1 MDIKKLGGKIV
12 HIRKENRMSQAQ
24 LAQLLFISPQAVGKW
39 ERGESVPDF
48 ITINRLSE
56 IFNLDLNYFSEN
68 GSSPKDGLPIKN
80 SPDSTNHTEQKNEKE
95 IGFSA
100 AVNEPL
106 LTDFSGGAF
115 VGTDFA
121 GVNAPERKFWGSDLK
136 GVDFSEADLTGSSF
150 KNSDLSNGHFEGA
163 DLTDCVLS
171 NNNLSGANFNKAVL
185 LRTEFSSS
193 DLTQARFT
201 NIKLTDVKMV
211 AGDLRKTVFEN
222 CEFDGVDFSSSD
234 ISGLCFDRQ
243 LFINVKFD
251 NARLK
256 GISFKGAALKNVS
269 FRSTFALTNRYYKTL
284 RSIDFEGAMMDKLTY
299 AALKGAGVD
308 LPNVIKV

>member
-1 MDIKKLGGKIV
+1 MDIKKLGDKIV
-12 HIRKENRMSQAQ
+12 HARKENRMSQAQ

-68 GSSPKDGLPIKN
+68 VPSQKDGAVIKN
-80 SPDSTNHTEQKNEKE
+80 TANITDQAEQKNSTE
-95 IGFSA
+95 ITPSIS
-100 AVNEPL
+100 VNEPL

-121 GVNAPERKFWGSDLK
+121 EVNAPERKFWGSDLK
-136 GVDFSEADLTGSSF
+136 GADFSKANLSGSSF
-150 KNSDLSNGHFEGA
+150 KNSDVSDGNFESA

-171 NNNLSGANFNKAVL
+171 NNNLSGTNFNKAVL

-201 NIKLTDVKMV
+201 NINLIDVRLV
-211 AGDLRKTVFEN
+211 SGDLRKTIFEN

-234 ISGLCFDRQ
+234 MSGICLDRQ

-256 GISFKGAALKNVS
+256 GVSFKGSALKNVS

-284 RSIDFEGAMMDKLTY
+284 KSIDFEGAMMDKLTY
-299 AALKGAGVD
+299 AALRGAGVD
-308 LPNVIKV
+308 LPNVITV